1 VTEAVRAGLRR
12 YAFLRVRIFIV
23 PCDRPATATKTIA
36 FGQEQPLLDIP
47 RIFRKPSFMG
57 ICFLPGY
64 LSPQYPA
71 NQKPA
76 KNLQPARALI
86 PSPKNAL
93 APVAPI
99 TVAQLTPCRG
109 AGPVSTTLE
118 SPLVHNL
125 APELWVV
132 DRPLRLP
139 VVKAEI
145 GTRMTIVRLRD
156 RGLFLHSP
164 VKLELNLRQALYQ
177 LGEVRA
183 IAAPNRVHHLFVAD
197 YLAAYPQAKSYAA
210 PGLESKRRDL

>member
-1 VTEAVRAGLRR
+1 M
-12 YAFLRVRIFIV
+12 
-23 PCDRPATATKTIA
+23 
-36 FGQEQPLLDIP
+36 
-47 RIFRKPSFMG
+47 S
-57 ICFLPGY
+57 
-64 LSPQYPA
+64 
-71 NQKPA
+71 
-76 KNLQPARALI
+76 
-86 PSPKNAL
+86 
-93 APVAPI
+93 
-99 TVAQLTPCRG
+99 RG
-109 AGPVSTTLE
+109 RPVSTTLE